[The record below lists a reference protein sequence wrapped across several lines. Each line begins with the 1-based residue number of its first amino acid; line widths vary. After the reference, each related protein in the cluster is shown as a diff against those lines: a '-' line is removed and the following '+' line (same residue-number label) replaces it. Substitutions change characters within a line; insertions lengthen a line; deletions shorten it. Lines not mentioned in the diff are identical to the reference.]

1 MNYHKVNGRP
11 TLLTPEARCQLVAL
25 LLVNHS
31 WHPDQIGEAVQTA
44 RMIEEAVLSDLR
56 HPPTAKGEPAKPL
69 PPLEDF

>member
-1 MNYHKVNGRP
+1 
-11 TLLTPEARCQLVAL
+11 VAL